1 MTGSNEYANIAYGKT
16 DLYSFLS
23 KISGNGWPSTDHQL
37 TTQRAKK
44 LCMLQCTGTS
54 KNDEQYPPR
63 SIIFFSENVKNFSKK
78 YAIDML

>member
-23 KISGNGWPSTDHQL
+23 KISGNGWPSTAHQL
-37 TTQRAKK
+37 TTQRAKE
-44 LCMLQCTGTS
+44 LFMLQRTEIS
-54 KNDEQYPPR
+54 KNDEQYLPR